1 MGDES
6 MNSNTNNYLSVKY
19 ARALIAFGF
28 LALLLPAFAAP
39 PPQVVVNRM
48 DSNGDN
54 RISSDEWR
62 KSPAQFEKI
71 DANSDGYVTA
81 TEIQAFRQG
90 GGNSAYGGAAG
101 QVKHDGASSAGVP
114 QNNKNKNGL
123 TWIDV
128 HFHIVADR
136 DDLEG
141 FDKGADAA
149 IDVMDMAGIEKAL
162 VMPPPR
168 PRRNYDIESF
178 SHIAKKHASRIYVM
192 GGGGTLNPMIQA
204 AGHSNEVSD
213 ETKTEFRTMAEKIA
227 ASGVKGFGEIAAHH
241 VSLTPTHGY
250 ESVPAD
256 HPLFLILADVAAK
269 YNIPIDLHFDPIPKD
284 VKTPSALNS
293 PKNPKVLKENIKAFE
308 RLLEYN
314 RDTKIVWAHAGS
326 DPVGWYKPK
335 LVRKMLDKHPN
346 LYCSIRTVNRPDN
359 DPVWHPKTG
368 INYSWVRLFKKY
380 PDRFVLGTDS
390 FVVSQNYSGN
400 PRAPLVLAQR
410 TAIQREGANQLL
422 SALKK
427 DIAVMIARDNAIRIY
442 NLND

>member
-1 MGDES
+1 MGNSS
-6 MNSNTNNYLSVKY
+6 MNSNTNKYSSVSFAK
-19 ARALIAFGF
+19 ALTTLGF
-28 LALLLPAFAAP
+28 LAVLLPAFAAP

-48 DSNGDN
+48 DTNGDN

-62 KSPAQFEKI
+62 KSPGQFENI

-81 TEIQAFRQG
+81 AEIKTFRQG
-90 GGNSAYGGAAG
+90 GGKNAHGEASR
-101 QVKHDGASSAGVP
+101 QVKPDGANGGGKSH
-114 QNNKNKNGL
+114 NNKGL
-123 TWIDV
+123 LWIDV

-149 IDVMDMAGIEKAL
+149 VDVMDMAGIEKAL

-168 PRRNYDIESF
+168 PRRNFDIESF

-192 GGGGTLNPMIQA
+192 GGGGTLNPMIQT
-204 AGHSNEVSD
+204 AGHSTEVSD
-213 ETKTEFRTMAEKIA
+213 ETKIEFRTMAEKIA

-269 YNIPIDLHFDPIPKD
+269 HNIPIDLHFDPIPKD

-368 INYSWVRLFKKY
+368 INHSWMRLFKKY

-390 FVVSQNYSGN
+390 FIVSENYSGKA
-400 PRAPLVLAQR
+400 RAPLVLAQR
-410 TAIQREGANQLL
+410 TRIQREGANQLL
-422 SALKK
+422 SALKQ
-427 DIAVMIARDNAIRIY
+427 DIAVKIARENAIRIY

>member
-1 MGDES
+1 
-6 MNSNTNNYLSVKY
+6 MNSNSNKYSSVKF
-19 ARALIAFGF
+19 ASALINLGF
-28 LALLLPAFAAP
+28 LVVLLPAIAAP
-39 PPQVVVNRM
+39 PPKVVVNRM
-48 DSNGDN
+48 DTNGDN

-62 KSPAQFEKI
+62 KSPGQFERI
-71 DANSDGYVTA
+71 DTNSDGYVTA
-81 TEIQAFRQG
+81 KEIKAFRQG
-90 GGNSAYGGAAG
+90 GGENAYGGAAG
-101 QVKHDGASSAGVP
+101 QVKTGGADGGGSH
-114 QNNKNKNGL
+114 NNKGL
-123 TWIDV
+123 RWIDV

-141 FDKGADAA
+141 FNKGADAA
-149 IDVMDMAGIEKAL
+149 IDVMEMAGIEKAL

-168 PRRNYDIESF
+168 PRRNFDIESF
-178 SHIAKKHASRIYVM
+178 SHITKKYATRIYII

-204 AGHSNEVSD
+204 AAHTTEVSD
-213 ETKTEFRTMAEKIA
+213 ETKAEFRAMAEKIA

-256 HPLFLILADVAAK
+256 HPLFLILSDVAAK
-269 YNIPIDLHFDPIPKD
+269 HNIPIDLHFDPIPKD
-284 VKTPSALNS
+284 VKTPSELNS
-293 PKNPKVLKENIKAFE
+293 PNNPKVLKENIKAFE

-359 DPVWHPKTG
+359 DPVWHPKNG

-390 FVVSQNYSGN
+390 FIVSENYSGK
-400 PRAPLVLAQR
+400 PRAPLILAQR
-410 TAIQREGANQLL
+410 TGIQREGANQLL

-427 DIAVMIARDNAIRIY
+427 DIAVKIARDNAIRIY